1 MQLRVWGGP
10 VCRASLTAVENLF
23 CFAGYEVLMWPAD
36 WATNFTADGTCI
48 LNQASKSVYC
58 HYLSYVRSVI
68 RAKRFVLDW
77 LLRKRNQ
84 LGDSR
89 KLGPETNSTQYWSE
103 HTVAVFAPASARESL
118 DYFHWRV
125 NQYPGYLE
133 LAPVAGLD
141 NLDVVDFGCG
151 PGHDLVGIGHYS
163 RPKSLMGFD
172 VSELAL
178 GLARKRLDLN
188 DFGKTVETRLIS
200 NQKLDIADESVDY
213 IHSSGVLHHVPDLPR
228 TLEEL
233 HRVLR
238 HNGRIRVMVYNRESL
253 WWNLYVPHVL
263 QLKRREIPL
272 ELPIREAFRMST
284 DGLTCPISEAYTLDS
299 FRAIA
304 SKSGF
309 RTSYVGASISLT
321 ELEVFKHYSRAALR
335 NSRLA
340 VEHREFL
347 RQVRCAKDGTLSRNG
362 EIPGI
367 NLVLELI
374 KEPARDGP
382 S

>member
-1 MQLRVWGGP
+1 M
-10 VCRASLTAVENLF
+10 NL
-23 CFAGYEVLMWPAD
+23 
-36 WATNFTADGTCI
+36 
-48 LNQASKSVYC
+48 ASKSVHC
-58 HYLSYVRSVI
+58 RGSSYLCGVI
-68 RAKRFVLDW
+68 KIKRLALDW
-77 LLRKRNQ
+77 LIRKRNQ
-84 LGDSR
+84 TRDSGT
-89 KLGPETNSTQYWSE
+89 LEPAINPTHYWSE
-103 HTVAVFAPASARESL
+103 HTVGVFAPATARESL

-133 LAPVAGLD
+133 LAPVTGLD

-151 PGHDLVGIGHYS
+151 PGHDLVGIGYYS

-178 GLARKRLDLN
+178 GLARKRLDLH
-188 DFGKTVETRLIS
+188 DFGKTVETRLIT

-213 IHSSGVLHHVPDLPR
+213 IHTSGVLHHVPDLPE
-228 TLEEL
+228 TLREL

-238 HNGRIRVMVYNRESL
+238 HNGRIRVMVYNKQSV
-253 WWNLYVPHVL
+253 WWNLYVPYVL
-263 QLKRREIPL
+263 QLKRREIPI
-272 ELPIREAFRMST
+272 ELPVREAFRMST
-284 DGLTCPISEAYTLDS
+284 DGLTCPVSEAYTLDS

-309 RTSYVGASISLT
+309 RTSYVGASISIT
-321 ELEVFKHYSRAALR
+321 ELEVHKHYSRAALR